1 MIADLNVYTYSGVS
15 KWLTTA
21 SYTVKNPCMMSITAT
36 TPDNPLNRQLGI
48 QSSLIPLTP
57 SIKDNCPYSP
67 YTVSSLKLDYS
78 LISVINQITSSPT
91 LQIASYSAPSLTA
104 MPYIYNY
111 LLMLAT
117 DYSLVGNYIA
127 TFQFTI

>member
-1 MIADLNVYTYSGVS
+1 
-15 KWLTTA
+15 
-21 SYTVKNPCMMSITAT
+21 MSITAT
-36 TPDNPLNRQLGI
+36 TPVNPLNIQLGI

-57 SIKDNCPYSP
+57 SIKDNCPYSS

-104 MPYIYNY
+104 PPYSYNY
-111 LLMLAT
+111 LLMLVT
-117 DYSLVGNYIA
+117 DYSLVGTY
-127 TFQFTI
+127 

>member
-36 TPDNPLNRQLGI
+36 TPANPLNRPLGL
-48 QSSLIPLTP
+48 QPSLIDLTP
-57 SIKDNCPYSP
+57 TISHNCPYSS

-104 MPYIYNY
+104 APYSYNY
-111 LLMLAT
+111 LLMLVT
-117 DYSLVGNYIA
+117 DYSLVGTY
-127 TFQFTI
+127 